1 MIRHEKAVGN
11 SNIQKLELLKPKWV
25 ENDEFGR
32 AIDSKT
38 GDVVAPKIIIG
49 SQTIQLYIE

>member
-11 SNIQKLELLKPKWV
+11 TNFQKLELLKPKWV

-32 AIDSKT
+32 AIDEKT

-49 SQTIQLYIE
+49 SQNIQSYIE